1 MPAFVY
7 LIIGIITAIYTLYKH
22 EASIAYTILS
32 FIFIIVWTYLL
43 NVICNYG
50 YTIISWLIVLF
61 PFISL
66 LFSMLFVNNSGVK
79 KTEK

>member
-32 FIFIIVWTYLL
+32 FIFILVWTYLL